1 MPITDIFFGRKKLK
15 EPAGDRLFA
24 LTTAAVTLD
33 VECGLK
39 PAGVGAV
46 VFKPLSAGEFAQVDQ
61 DVEQLLQSVAA
72 GSGSKLDR
80 KTDTFGFEW
89 VIVRDSALEDE
100 VTAVHAVADEFQS
113 RGFGA
118 QLLAAAFKFTEGD
131 KPVYWIY
138 GFKTGTFWPFAP
150 TGEKQQRDNAK
161 ELELKAKLEPELPIE
176 PDLSKWLGLFDAPI

>member
-1 MPITDIFFGRKKLK
+1 MPLGDIFFGRKKLK
-15 EPAGDRLFA
+15 EPADDRLFA

-46 VFKPLSAGEFAQVDQ
+46 VFKPLSAGEFTQVDQ

-89 VIVRDSALEDE
+89 VIVRDSDLEDQ
-100 VTAVHAVADEFQS
+100 VTAAHAVAQEFS
-113 RGFGA
+113 DRGFGT
-118 QLLAAAFKFTEGD
+118 QLLAAAFRFETQG
-131 KPVYWIY
+131 KPVYWVY
-138 GFKTGTFWPFAP
+138 GFKGGTFWPFAP
-150 TGEKQQRDNAK
+150 TGESRERDNAL

-176 PDLSKWLGLFDAPI
+176 PDLSKWLALFDAPI